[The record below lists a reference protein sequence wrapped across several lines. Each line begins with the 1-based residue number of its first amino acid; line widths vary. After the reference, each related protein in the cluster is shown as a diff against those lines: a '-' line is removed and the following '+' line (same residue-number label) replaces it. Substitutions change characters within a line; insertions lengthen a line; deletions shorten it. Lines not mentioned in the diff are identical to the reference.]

1 MAFQFWSYQLAV
13 LRVRHNGGRHVHM
26 PHLLSSMASFSSKAP
41 GGPSNHYH
49 NDLCNSY
56 KEKHCC
62 PTDEK
67 NILNELSDLLPISWP
82 NAVSNVRND
91 DYLKNEM
98 GSREHHGFLSPEEK
112 FRGVF
117 LQKLRSKTAV
127 EHALTNVPADLNIDI
142 VARVVNRGNL
152 GGKAMTMFFK
162 WALKQPT
169 VSADTHSYNVILKA
183 LGRRK
188 YFGFMEEMMH
198 EMKSNGTTATLET
211 LSIVMDSFVRAHR
224 VNKAIELFG
233 KLEEFELERDTESL
247 NVLLQTLCQRSHVG
261 AANSLLNSVKGKVPF
276 DVTTYN
282 TIIGGWSRM
291 GRVGDIEKNL
301 EAMAADGIA
310 PNCLTFGHLIQ
321 GLGRA
326 DQIDDAVLIFDGL
339 KEKGYD
345 PDVSVY
351 SAMIYNFA
359 IIGDFDACIQYYRRM
374 LSERC
379 NPDLDT
385 YKSMI
390 NSLLKFRKVADALEM
405 FDEMLSRGL
414 VPTTEM
420 VTSFIEPLCGYG
432 PPHAALMI
440 YKKARKAGCLVSL
453 KAYKLL
459 LMRLSRFGKCGMLLT
474 VWDEMQE
481 AGHLLD
487 AEVYEYIVNGLCNIG
502 QLENAVLVME
512 ECLRKGFCPSRLI
525 YSKLNTKLLVS
536 NNVEKAYKLF
546 LKIKEARLH
555 DNARRY
561 WRSKGWHF

>member
-1 MAFQFWSYQLAV
+1 MAFQFWSHQLAV
-13 LRVRHNGGRHVHM
+13 LRVRYNGGRHVHM
-26 PHLLSSMASFSSKAP
+26 PHLLSSAASFSNIMS
-41 GGPSNHYH
+41 GDPSNCYH
-49 NDLCNSY
+49 NELCNSD
-56 KEKHCC
+56 KVKHRH
-62 PTDEK
+62 PADEK
-67 NILNELSDLLPISWP
+67 NILNELSELLPISWP
-82 NAVSNVRND
+82 NAVSNVCND
-91 DYLKNEM
+91 DYVKNEM

-112 FRGVF
+112 FRGIF
-117 LQKLRSKTAV
+117 LQKLRSKTAL
-127 EHALTNVPADLNIDI
+127 EYALTNVPADLNIDI
-142 VARVVNRGNL
+142 VARV
-152 GGKAMTMFFK
+152 
-162 WALKQPT
+162 PT
-169 VSADTHSYNVILKA
+169 ISADTHSYNVILKA

-233 KLEEFELERDTESL
+233 KLEEFGLERDTESL

-261 AANSLLNSVKGKVPF
+261 AANSLFKSVVGKVPF
-276 DVTTYN
+276 DMTTYN

-301 EAMAADGIA
+301 EAMAADGFA
-310 PNCLTFGHLIQ
+310 PNCSTFGHLIQ

-326 DQIDDAVLIFDGL
+326 GQIDDAVHIFDGL

-345 PDVSVY
+345 LDLSVY
-351 SAMIYNFA
+351 NAMIYNFA
-359 IIGDFDACIQYYRRM
+359 IIGDFDACIQYYRSM

-379 NPDLDT
+379 NPNMDT
-385 YKSMI
+385 YKSLI
-390 NSLLKFRKVADALEM
+390 NSFLKFRKVADALEM

-414 VPTTEM
+414 VPTTGM

-432 PPHAALMI
+432 PPYAALMI
-440 YKKARKAGCLVSL
+440 YKKARKAGCMVSL
-453 KAYKLL
+453 RAYKLL

-474 VWDEMQE
+474 MWDEMQE

-487 AEVYEYIVNGLCNIG
+487 VEVYEYIVNGLCNIG

-512 ECLRKGFCPSRLI
+512 ECLRKGFCPSRRI

-546 LKIKEARLH
+546 LKIKHARLH
-555 DNARRY
+555 DNASRY
-561 WRSKGWHF
+561 WRAKGWHF